1 MAEQKYICGSLFE
14 EDYLVR
20 SLGSSITSQPEVA
33 LTELVAN
40 AWDAGATHV
49 NIFIPEKH
57 GDILIVEDDGIGL
70 TEKEFQERWMTLR
83 YNRLKRQGRK
93 VVFPDGGHKGCRIAY
108 GKNGVGRHGLLCF
121 NDEYRVQTSKDG
133 KLLSLTISTKVKE
146 QAIAITDEQISDTI
160 GHGTRLEVTVIRNLP
175 QVARIREIIAAR
187 FLHDPEFII
196 EINGQ
201 VLQLDELNGLLDTRE
216 LTTKDGI
223 KLVAH
228 FVDSKKTSR
237 KSIYQGI
244 AFWQHGRLVGVPDWV
259 LGKIWYMDGRTILAK
274 RYTVVIQSNDLEN
287 IIKEDWSG
295 FKDVEETNNM
305 YITVA
310 EYVDEMFK
318 YIAQATVEETKAA
331 IKKEFQTKLKNVSP
345 LTLYEVDEVIESI
358 AISSPTA
365 KQESISIAVE
375 AVVNLEKTKN
385 GQDLL
390 AKLSQLSDEDIAG
403 LNQLLEKWSIKD
415 ALIVLNEIDRRI
427 SIIEAIRKLSKDKTI
442 DELHILHPLV
452 SESRWLF
459 GPEYDSAEYTFNRQM
474 QTVVKQL
481 FDAKPNFTKDIKIT
495 KRPDIVVLADDSTIS
510 FTGTE
515 DYTQESDLV
524 EINKVL
530 IIELKRGGF
539 EIKRNERNQVQG
551 YVEDLYALGYNN
563 ACITAFVVGDT
574 IAGELLQSRNLVIP
588 NDKGPNARIFV
599 TTFSQLVDTAEK
611 RMFGLR
617 DKLSSMYEDIP
628 GMELYRQAKLNLK
641 E

>member
-1 MAEQKYICGSLFE
+1 MAGQKYICGSLFE

-83 YNRLKRQGRK
+83 YNRLKRQGNK
-93 VVFPDGGHKGCRIAY
+93 VVFPDGEHKGCRIAY

-121 NDEYRVQTSKDG
+121 NDEYRVQTSKNG

-146 QAIAITDEQISDTI
+146 QAIAITDEQISDNV
-160 GHGTRLEVTVIRNLP
+160 GHGTRLEVAVIRNLP

-201 VLQLDELNGLLDTRE
+201 ILQLDELDGLLDTRE

-244 AFWQHGRLVGVPDWV
+244 AFWQQGRIVGVPDWV

-318 YIAQATVEETKAA
+318 YIAQATIEETKAA
-331 IKKEFQTKLKNVSP
+331 IKKELQTKLKNVSP

-358 AISSPTA
+358 ATSSPTA

-403 LNQLLEKWSIKD
+403 
-415 ALIVLNEIDRRI
+415 
-427 SIIEAIRKLSKDKTI
+427 
-442 DELHILHPLV
+442 
-452 SESRWLF
+452 
-459 GPEYDSAEYTFNRQM
+459 
-474 QTVVKQL
+474 
-481 FDAKPNFTKDIKIT
+481 
-495 KRPDIVVLADDSTIS
+495 
-510 FTGTE
+510 
-515 DYTQESDLV
+515 
-524 EINKVL
+524 
-530 IIELKRGGF
+530 
-539 EIKRNERNQVQG
+539 
-551 YVEDLYALGYNN
+551 
-563 ACITAFVVGDT
+563 
-574 IAGELLQSRNLVIP
+574 
-588 NDKGPNARIFV
+588 
-599 TTFSQLVDTAEK
+599 
-611 RMFGLR
+611 
-617 DKLSSMYEDIP
+617 
-628 GMELYRQAKLNLK
+628 
-641 E
+641 

>member
-49 NIFIPEKH
+49 NIFIPEEH

-83 YNRLKRQGRK
+83 YNRIKRQGNK
-93 VVFPDGGHKGCRIAY
+93 VIFPDGGHKGCRIAY

-121 NDEYRVQTSKDG
+121 NDEYRVQTSKEG
-133 KLLSLTISTKVKE
+133 KLLSLTISTKVRE
-146 QAIAITDEQISDTI
+146 QAIAITDKQISDTA

-201 VLQLDELNGLLDTRE
+201 VLQLDELDGLLDTRE
-216 LTTKDGI
+216 LTTKDGL

-244 AFWQHGRLVGVPDWV
+244 AFWQRGRLVGVPDWM
-259 LGKIWYMDGRTILAK
+259 LGKIWYMDGRTMLAK

-295 FKDVEETNNM
+295 FKDIEETNNM

-310 EYVDEMFK
+310 AYVDEMFK
-318 YIAQATVEETKAA
+318 HIAQDTVEETKAT
-331 IKKEFQTKLKNVSP
+331 IKKEFQAKLKNASP

-481 FDAKPNFTKDIKIT
+481 FDAKPNFTKDINIT

-515 DYTQESDLV
+515 DYAQESDLV

-539 EIKRNERNQVQG
+539 EIKRKERNQVQG

-574 IAGELLQSRNLVIP
+574 IAAELQQSRSLVIS
-588 NDKGPNARIFV
+588 NDQGPNARIFV

-628 GMELYRQAKLNLK
+628 GMELYRQARLNLK

>member
-1 MAEQKYICGSLFE
+1 MAKQEYICGSLFE
-14 EDYLVR
+14 DDYLVR
-20 SLGSSITSQPEVA
+20 SLGSSITSQPDTA

-57 GDILIVEDDGIGL
+57 GDNLIIEDNGTGL

-83 YNRLKRQGRK
+83 YNRLKRQGNK
-93 VVFPDGGHKGCRIAY
+93 VFFPDGDHKGCRIAY

-121 NDEYRVQTSKDG
+121 NDEYTVQTIKDG
-133 KLLSLTISTKVKE
+133 KQLSLTISTKVKE
-146 QAIAITDEQISDTI
+146 QAIAITDEQITNAT
-160 GHGTRLEVTVIRNLP
+160 GHGTRLEVKVKRNLP
-175 QVARIREIIAAR
+175 QVERVREIIAAR

-196 EINGQ
+196 EINRQ
-201 VLQLDELNGLLDTRE
+201 VLPLDALDGLLNTKE
-216 LTTKDGI
+216 LTTEDGI
-223 KLVAH
+223 KLIAN

-244 AFWQHGRLVGVPDWV
+244 AFWQGGRLIGVPEWI

-295 FKDVEETNNM
+295 FKDTQVTNNM
-305 YITVA
+305 YKVVA

-318 YIAQATVEETKAA
+318 NIAQATVEETKTA
-331 IKKEFQTKLKNVSP
+331 IKNEFKARLKNASP

-390 AKLSQLSDEDIAG
+390 AKLSKLSDEDIAG
-403 LNQLLEKWSIKD
+403 LNQLLEKWSVKD

-427 SIIEAIRKLSKDKTI
+427 SIIEAIRKLSKDKTV

-459 GPEYDSAEYTFNRQM
+459 GPEYDSAEYTFNKQM
-474 QTVVKQL
+474 QTVVRQL
-481 FDAKPNFTKDIKIT
+481 FDKKPNFTKDIKIT

-510 FTGTE
+510 LTGTE
-515 DYTQESDLV
+515 DYAQESDLV

-539 EIKRNERNQVQG
+539 ELKRDERNQVQG

-574 IAGELLQSRNLVIP
+574 IATELRQSKNMVIP
-588 NDKGPNARIFV
+588 NDNGPAARIFV

-617 DKLSSMYEDIP
+617 DKLSSIYEDVP
-628 GMELYRQAKLNLK
+628 GMELYRQAKLNFK